1 MEIKTK
7 LLATLFFIVSFE
19 AFSQVYMNSVKL
31 INAKWGSAEG
41 EVYVDYSGDMGIEG
55 IDFPS
60 EFIFDSLYNVF
71 VLDLHNQKVLKF
83 SKEGKFKYEIHI
95 DSAKALLKTIDRS
108 NEKGETYRI
117 LRHIDEGYFYIK
129 DSLNSSL
136 VKFKPDKDSLIYC
149 QPIGIDV
156 HLNNYVK
163 HYKGS
168 IDTLSIKRKKEILNL
183 KKDNSIEVLWKI
195 KKYTLRERENVWI
208 MDRWGNSL
216 EKIIGP
222 LTTIKTTIKEG
233 YGPPIIEDKL
243 IELYKQIKIDPYGN
257 IYIQGLKPS
266 EYFIFKYPKI
276 HYKPVVV
283 SKMPAKRIPGNAYN
297 VAEYTSAPQGKIK
310 ESGFKLLKDG
320 KEIYKLETS
329 GLSTVKYL
337 GKDKLGQYWV
347 YYESPRKKKVD
358 KKYIVDGNN
367 KDWFIM
373 KKERGRF
380 FKKGIWYTVL
390 CSINLRMLSKS
401 IPGIINENMIDFD
414 KVKVGSDGN
423 LYYKDKGKWYR
434 QENIQQM
441 DFTATDVQSFAG
453 IEKDIKVE
461 PYTNYEDVAPIE
473 LERGIEIKKGNESIR
488 KFKYYS
494 QDTLYTVK
502 NLGLDDKNNIYV
514 YVNWFDWLT
523 KDKMKEVVKFNTKGE
538 FQNRINLTKEETPVL
553 GLDGFVYTHENE
565 GAEGIVRKYEGKT
578 LP

>member
-1 MEIKTK
+1 MGVKIKILIVGY
-7 LLATLFFIVSFE
+7 LLSIFNIYAVEYQNPEKIVSAE
-19 AFSQVYMNSVKL
+19 
-31 INAKWGSAEG
+31 WGKERG
-41 EVYVDYSGDMGIEG
+41 EVYVDYSGDMGLEG
-55 IDFPS
+55 IDLPS
-60 EFIFDSLYNVF
+60 KFVFDAKNNIYIS
-71 VLDLHNQKVLKF
+71 DPGNQKVIKF
-83 SKEGKFKYEIHI
+83 DSKGKFISEYSI
-95 DSAKALLKTIDRS
+95 DSIKVTPNESFNIFKTYKVNRKPDEGIWSIEDTLDKSVISFKSEKQFSYLKQIGMDLYMNTYLRDFKSETKKITPTNKEKEDWIIEKRKEIYKSRDIIKTIDR
-108 NEKGETYRI
+108 
-117 LRHIDEGYFYIK
+117 
-129 DSLNSSL
+129 
-136 VKFKPDKDSLIYC
+136 
-149 QPIGIDV
+149 
-156 HLNNYVK
+156 
-163 HYKGS
+163 
-168 IDTLSIKRKKEILNL
+168 
-183 KKDNSIEVLWKI
+183 
-195 KKYTLRERENVWI
+195 
-208 MDRWGNSL
+208 WGNNL
-216 EKIIGP
+216 GMIIGP
-222 LTTIKTTIKEG
+222 LTTITTI
-233 YGPPIIEDKL
+233 IIEPASGRVRPEQEFD
-243 IELYKQIKIDPYGN
+243 EYYKQIETDPYGN

-266 EYFIFKYPKI
+266 EYFILKYSKI
-276 HYKPVVV
+276 HYIPVLVA
-283 SKMPAKRIPGNAYN
+283 KMSAKKTPGSVYN